1 MKKILAIVIKDTIIR
16 FSSISEWLFFLILPI
31 IFTVVLAGGT
41 GAPKDNRII
50 LAVTDLAGSPLSAQ
64 LISELQNSDVV
75 RPDVKELEEAEDDLE
90 GRKVSAMLVIPEDF
104 TLENLLKGEMSID
117 FRQLPNNL
125 NAIASEQAVQ
135 AVISKI
141 SSSVEIAKSSV
152 ALAQQ
157 VRPFTSETDRQAYFN
172 TAMKQAQEE
181 IKNAPQRMD
190 VQLAATSDEIEYDPQ
205 ANSSAGQ
212 LITWVFIPLIGIS
225 GMFAFERQKGTL
237 RRVLVTPTIK
247 STYLIGTIVGQV
259 FWALVQMALLIG
271 FGILVMKLQWGQNI
285 PALIVILISS
295 AIAAAALG
303 VMLGAFVK
311 TEGQATGLSIMI
323 GMVMALLGGCWY
335 PIELFPRVVGTITR
349 ILPTRWAMQGLL
361 DLVLR
366 GQGMAAIL
374 PEAGVLLAFAAVFL
388 LIGIWRFKYE

>member
-1 MKKILAIVIKDTIIR
+1 MKKILAIFSKDTIIR
-16 FSSISEWLFFLILPI
+16 FSSLSEWLFFLILPI

-41 GAPKDNRII
+41 GAPKDTRII
-50 LAVTDLAGSPLSAQ
+50 LAVTDLADSSLSTQ
-64 LISELQNSDVV
+64 LISELENSDVV
-75 RPDVKELEEAEDDLE
+75 RPDVKDLEKAEDDLE
-90 GRKVSAMLVIPEDF
+90 GRKVSAILVIPEDF
-104 TLENLLKGEMSID
+104 TLENLQTGELSID
-117 FRQLPNNL
+117 FRQLPNDL

-135 AVISKI
+135 ASISKI

-152 ALAQQ
+152 ALAEQ
-157 VRPFTSETDRQAYFN
+157 VRPFASEADRQAYFN
-172 TAMKQAQEE
+172 KAMKQAQEE
-181 IKNAPQRMD
+181 ITNAPQRMD
-190 VQLAATSDEIEYDPQ
+190 VQRAATSDEIEYDPR

-237 RRVLVTPTIK
+237 RRVLVTPTMK
-247 STYLIGTIVGQV
+247 STYLIGTILGQV

-295 AIAAAALG
+295 ALAAAALG

-335 PIELFPRVVGTITR
+335 PIELFPKVVGTITK

-374 PEAGVLLAFAAVFL
+374 PETGVLLAFAAVFL